1 MSWNE
6 YKGTYAGVD
15 HVRARDDWADALE
28 SWCRYLEAIGRTRE
42 TIRTRW
48 YQISRF
54 SRMVGKPIDQVTS
67 MDVVDAVSSARLGLS
82 ARKGLRAAIQG
93 FYQWAIEIDGSY
105 GVRTNPA
112 KAVPPMPDSPGGG
125 LICPE
130 DALARAVT
138 HPEPRVRVVC
148 MLAGWLG
155 LRRIEISRLQLTDME
170 IRGSETILHVNGKGR
185 RQRDLPVPMR
195 LRIEIQSLAA
205 DQGDCA
211 YLIPGRR
218 HPQCSVDYV
227 DTLIKRGSGWPP
239 HTLRRR
245 FATVAYANS
254 HDILAV
260 ARLLGHASAKT
271 TMRYIGLIDAD
282 MAAIVESTAGPW
294 HTVHGTPL
302 PMYSGWASLSHAT
315 RGGASDDFR
324 TSFGQPAASMSH
336 TTQTFGM

>member
-6 YKGTYAGVD
+6 YEGTYEGVD
-15 HVRARDDWADALE
+15 HVRARADWSDALE
-28 SWCRYLEAIGRTRE
+28 SWCRYLEAIGRTRQ

-54 SRMVGKPIDQVTS
+54 SRMVGKPIGQVTS
-67 MDVVDAVSSARLGLS
+67 MDVVNAVSDPGLGLS

-93 FYQWAIEIDGSY
+93 FYQWAIDVEGTL

-112 KAVPPMPDSPGGG
+112 RAVPPMPDAPGGG

-138 HPEPRVRVVC
+138 HQDPRVRVVC

-155 LRRIEISRLQLTDME
+155 LRRIEISRLHPTDME
-170 IRGSETILHVNGKGR
+170 VRGDETVLHVDGKGR
-185 RQRDLPVPMR
+185 RRRDLPVPVR
-195 LRIEIQSLAA
+195 LRAEIQALTAI
-205 DQGDCA
+205 QGGCA
-211 YLIPGRR
+211 YLLPGRT

-227 DTLIKRGSGWPP
+227 DTLIKRGTGWPP
-239 HTLRRR
+239 HSLRRR

-260 ARLLGHASAKT
+260 ARLLGHADSKT

-282 MAAIVESTAGPW
+282 LGNIVESTTTPW
-294 HTVHGTPL
+294 HGTPL
-302 PMYSGWASLSHAT
+302 PSQSGWHAL
-315 RGGASDDFR
+315 A
-324 TSFGQPAASMSH
+324 
-336 TTQTFGM
+336 

>member
-54 SRMVGKPIDQVTS
+54 SRMVGKPIEHVTS
-67 MDVVDAVSSARLGLS
+67 MDVVDAVSNPNLGLS

-93 FYQWAIEIDGSY
+93 FYQWVIDIEA
-105 GVRTNPA
+105 VRDVHANPA
-112 KAVPPMPDSPGGG
+112 RAVPPMPDAPGGG

-138 HPEPRVRVVC
+138 HHDPRVRVVC

-155 LRRIEISRLQLTDME
+155 LRRIEISRLHPTDME
-170 IRGSETILHVNGKGR
+170 TRGSETVLHVDGKGR
-185 RQRDLPVPMR
+185 RRRDLPVPMR
-195 LRIEIQSLAA
+195 IQAEIQALTST
-205 DQGDCA
+205 QGDCA
-211 YLIPGRR
+211 YLLPGRT
-218 HPQCSVDYV
+218 HQQCSVDYV
-227 DTLIKRGSGWPP
+227 DTLIKRGTGWPP
-239 HTLRRR
+239 HSLRRR

-260 ARLLGHASAKT
+260 ARLLGHADSKT

-282 MAAIVESTAGPW
+282 LTTIVESTTIPW
-294 HTVHGTPL
+294 HGTHTTTL
-302 PMYSGWASLSHAT
+302 PSQSGWAALA
-315 RGGASDDFR
+315 
-324 TSFGQPAASMSH
+324 
-336 TTQTFGM
+336 